1 MSGYTDWTINIIL
14 VDDKQPAK
22 LMIEYN
28 VGVQVKDTIQIKKI
42 DNDFFIKGE

>member
-1 MSGYTDWTINIIL
+1 MDGKL
-14 VDDKQPAK
+14 LAK

-42 DNDFFIKGE
+42 DEDFFIEGE